1 MSLILLLS
9 LPFIGS
15 VIAALLPSNA
25 KKLEAWL
32 AGGIALIC
40 AVLVLIQLPAVYD
53 GQVVRAVI
61 PWLSSAGVD
70 LVIRLD
76 GYSWLFSL
84 IVTVMGVLI
93 VLYARYYLSPDD
105 PAPRFFSFLLAFMGS
120 MLGVV
125 VSGNI
130 IQLALFWELT
140 SLSSF
145 LLIGY
150 WHHRQDAR
158 RGARMSLIITGT
170 GGLCLLAGMLV
181 LGHVAGSYDLDVV
194 LAAGDQVRASHL
206 YTTILVLVALGAL
219 TKSAQFPFHVWLPNA
234 MAAPTPVSAYLH
246 SATMVKAGVFL
257 LARFWPVLSGT
268 PEWAWIIGTA
278 GLISLVLGA
287 YAATFQQD
295 MKGLLAYST
304 ISHLGLITLLLGMNS
319 QIALIAAL
327 FHIVNHATFKAS
339 LFMAAGIV
347 DHETGTRDMGRLS
360 GLYRHMPITA
370 TLAVVAAAS
379 MAGVPLLNGFL
390 SKEMFFAEAIFAS
403 EHGMVST
410 GLPIAAVIASMFSV
424 TYALRFI
431 TQVFFGPDTTDL
443 PRQPHE
449 PPRLMLIP
457 SMLLVLICLVVG
469 VLPGATVGPLLRS
482 ATVSI
487 LGDAAPAYSL
497 QVWHGFNV
505 PLLMSLV
512 AMLGGIALLW
522 LLRDR
527 FRNRPGHAPLI
538 YRMDGMRSFEWLLEH
553 LESLSDRAQG
563 VLRSG
568 RLQVQILMIV
578 LVALIVAV
586 LPLMGGEWFQ
596 KSRTTP
602 MDPFFALLWLV
613 GGTCA
618 VGVAVMAKFHRAT
631 ALMLSGGA
639 GLVTALT
646 FAWLSAPDLALTQ
659 LAVEIVTIV
668 LILLGLRWLPRR
680 RKGDG
685 TDMYPLAVFRRTRD
699 AIIAILGGLGMSA
712 IAYSLFTREHP
723 GGIASYFVEQSVPL
737 GGGSNVVNVILVDF
751 RAFDTFGEITVLGIV
766 ALSVFA
772 LLRRFRPPVETMT
785 LPPPRQYDVQSPRLQ
800 GRFAEPE
807 PEADIP
813 SGVMRI
819 PAVLGRLLLPI
830 AVLLSIY
837 FLLRGHN
844 LPGGGFVGGLIFA
857 TALILQY
864 MIGGIT
870 WIEARPRIHPQY
882 WISAGLLAA
891 GVAAMLVWHVSLPF
905 LSAVAIDVPLP
916 LIGHVHLSSV
926 LLFDLGVYMLVVGAT
941 TLMLVAL
948 AHQSLRVPRGH
959 GAPADSEITS
969 SKGHA

>member
-370 TLAVVAAAS
+370 TLAIVAAAS
-379 MAGVPLLNGFL
+379 MAGVPLLNGFI
-390 SKEMFFAEAIFAS
+390 SKEMFFAEAVFVS
-403 EHGMVST
+403 GQGMMHY

-431 TQVFFGPDTTDL
+431 TQVFFGPPPTDL
-443 PRQPHE
+443 PKKPHE
-449 PPRLMLIP
+449 PPKLMLIP
-457 SMLLVLICLVVG
+457 SALLVLTCLVIGIV
-469 VLPGATVGPLLRS
+469 PGLTVGPVLQN
-482 ATVSI
+482 ATLSI
-487 LGDAAPAYSL
+487 LGEATPSYDV
-497 QVWHGFNV
+497 QVWHGFNLRLV
-505 PLLMSLV
+505 MSFV
-512 AMLGGIALLW
+512 AMAGGVLLLW
-522 LLRDR
+522 LLRNR
-527 FRNRPGHAPLI
+527 FRNRPGSTPLI
-538 YRMDGMRSFEWLLEH
+538 YRLDGRRSFEALLEFA
-553 LESLSDRAQG
+553 ESLSDRALG
-563 VLRSG
+563 ILRSG
-568 RLQVQILMIV
+568 KLQIQIL
-578 LVALIVAV
+578 LI
-586 LPLMGGEWFQ
+586 
-596 KSRTTP
+596 
-602 MDPFFALLWLV
+602 
-613 GGTCA
+613 
-618 VGVAVMAKFHRAT
+618 
-631 ALMLSGGA
+631 
-639 GLVTALT
+639 
-646 FAWLSAPDLALTQ
+646 
-659 LAVEIVTIV
+659 I
-668 LILLGLRWLPRR
+668 
-680 RKGDG
+680 
-685 TDMYPLAVFRRTRD
+685 
-699 AIIAILGGLGMSA
+699 
-712 IAYSLFTREHP
+712 
-723 GGIASYFVEQSVPL
+723 
-737 GGGSNVVNVILVDF
+737 
-751 RAFDTFGEITVLGIV
+751 
-766 ALSVFA
+766 
-772 LLRRFRPPVETMT
+772 
-785 LPPPRQYDVQSPRLQ
+785 
-800 GRFAEPE
+800 
-807 PEADIP
+807 
-813 SGVMRI
+813 
-819 PAVLGRLLLPI
+819 
-830 AVLLSIY
+830 
-837 FLLRGHN
+837 
-844 LPGGGFVGGLIFA
+844 
-857 TALILQY
+857 
-864 MIGGIT
+864 
-870 WIEARPRIHPQY
+870 
-882 WISAGLLAA
+882 
-891 GVAAMLVWHVSLPF
+891 
-905 LSAVAIDVPLP
+905 
-916 LIGHVHLSSV
+916 
-926 LLFDLGVYMLVVGAT
+926 
-941 TLMLVAL
+941 
-948 AHQSLRVPRGH
+948 
-959 GAPADSEITS
+959 
-969 SKGHA
+969 